1 MDRMN
6 ALLHE
11 ARTRAMAGLVGFT
24 FFGFA
29 EAQITITQ
37 TDMPSAGDIPARWN
51 TTVTQ
56 FDDADTGPSHVWDFS
71 TLQPQLET
79 ADTCVTVSSTPI
91 LYQFFFN
98 NPFIY
103 PDHDADYAVRGQDF
117 DFQLL
122 QLTDVF
128 DYFKRD
134 ANGFDNVGFG
144 ANINGVPASIQR
156 LPVDHVY
163 ELPLDFSD
171 ASTSPSNWEVEVP
184 GVLFFRQEQVRENLV
199 DGWGTLYLPTDT
211 FQVLR
216 VKSVLTRTD
225 SIYVDQFMFGFSLPE
240 PETIE
245 YKWLA
250 AGMDVPV
257 LQVNTV
263 AGVATTVRFWYD
275 STSLGVNGPEGT
287 GAFQLFP
294 NPADQHVQVRFDAG
308 EERMLEVVDPS
319 GRVVFAIPV
328 IAASTSANID
338 VRGLVN
344 GVYTVRLR
352 GAGRSVRLV
361 VQH

>member
-1 MDRMN
+1 MN
-6 ALLHE
+6 ALLHK

-37 TDMPSAGDIPARWN
+37 TDMPSAGDIPTRWS
-51 TTVTQ
+51 TTITQ
-56 FDDADTGPSHVWDFS
+56 FDGADTGPNHVWDFS
-71 TLQPQLET
+71 ALQPQLET

-98 NPFIY
+98 NPFLY

-117 DFQLL
+117 DFQVL

-144 ANINGVPASIQR
+144 ANINGVPASVQR

-163 ELPLDFSD
+163 ELPLGFND

-199 DGWGTLYLPTDT
+199 DGWGTIYLPTDT

-216 VKSVLTRTD
+216 VKSVLNRTD
-225 SIYVDQFMFGFSLPE
+225 SIYVNQFMFGFSLPE

-263 AGVATTVRFWYD
+263 AGVATTARFWYD
-275 STSLGVNGPEGT
+275 STSLGFDERDELR
-287 GAFQLFP
+287 AFEVYP
-294 NPADQHVQVRFDAG
+294 NPADHLVIVRFDAG
-308 EERMLEVVDPS
+308 EGRSLEVLDLS
-319 GRVVFAIPV
+319 GRPV
-328 IAASTSANID
+328 LSKRVNAASTSADID
-338 VRGLVN
+338 VRSLANGL
-344 GVYTVRLR
+344 YTVRLSGTER
-352 GAGRSVRLV
+352 TARLV
-361 VQH
+361 VKH

>member
-1 MDRMN
+1 MN
-6 ALLHE
+6 VLHHK

-24 FFGFA
+24 FFGFTQ
-29 EAQITITQ
+29 AQITITQ
-37 TDMPSAGDIPARWN
+37 ADMPSAGDIPARWN

-56 FDDADTGPSHVWDFS
+56 FDDADTGPNHVWDFS
-71 TLQPQLET
+71 VLQPQLET
-79 ADTCVTVSSTPI
+79 ADTCVSVSSTPI

-117 DFQLL
+117 DFQVL
-122 QLTDVF
+122 QLTDVY

-144 ANINGVPASIQR
+144 ANINGVPASVQR

-163 ELPLDFSD
+163 ELPLNYSD
-171 ASTSPSNWEVEVP
+171 ASTSPSTWEVEVP
-184 GVLFFRQEQVRENLV
+184 GVLFFRQEQVRDNTV

-216 VKSVLTRTD
+216 VKSVLNRTD

-263 AGVATTVRFWYD
+263 AGIATTVRFWYD
-275 STSLGVNGPEGT
+275 STSLGLNGPEAI
-287 GAFQLFP
+287 GAFHLFP
-294 NPADQHVQVRFDAG
+294 NPADHHVQVLFVAG
-308 EERMLEVVDPS
+308 EDRSLEVLDLS
-319 GRVVFAIPV
+319 GRTV
-328 IAASTSANID
+328 ITLPLTSARTSADID
-338 VRGLVN
+338 VRALANGL
-344 GVYTVRLR
+344 YTVRLSGTDR
-352 GAGRSVRLV
+352 TARLV
-361 VQH
+361 VKH

>member
-1 MDRMN
+1 MN
-6 ALLHE
+6 ALLHK
-11 ARTRAMAGLVGFT
+11 ARTRAVAGLVGFT

-29 EAQITITQ
+29 QAQVTITQ
-37 TDMPSAGDIPARWN
+37 TDMPSAGDIPSRWN
-51 TTVTQ
+51 TTVAQ
-56 FDDADTGPSHVWDFS
+56 FDDADTGPNHTWDFS

-79 ADTCVTVSSTPI
+79 ADTCVAVSSTPI

-98 NPFIY
+98 NPFVY

-117 DFQLL
+117 DFQIL
-122 QLTDVF
+122 QLTDVY

-163 ELPLDFSD
+163 ELPLNFSD

-216 VKSVLTRTD
+216 VRSVLSRTD

-275 STSLGVNGPEGT
+275 PTSLGVNGEEAASG
-287 GAFQLFP
+287 FEVFP
-294 NPADQHVQVRFDAG
+294 NPAEDRVQVRFAAG
-308 EERMLEVVDPS
+308 EEGSLKLVDQS
-319 GRVVFAIPV
+319 GRAVLVEPV
-328 IAASTSANID
+328 IAGSTSASID
-338 VRGLVN
+338 VRALAN
-344 GVYTVRLR
+344 GVYTVELPGRGRTIRL
-352 GAGRSVRLV
+352 LV
-361 VQH
+361 KH

>member
-6 ALLHE
+6 ALLHK

-117 DFQLL
+117 DFQVL
-122 QLTDVF
+122 QLTDVY

-144 ANINGVPASIQR
+144 ANINGVPASVQR

-163 ELPLDFSD
+163 ELPLAFNN
-171 ASTSPSNWEVEVP
+171 AGTSPSTWEVEVP

-199 DGWGTLYLPTDT
+199 DGWGTLFLPTDT
-211 FQVLR
+211 FEVLR
-216 VKSVLTRTD
+216 VKSVLNRTD
-225 SIYVDQFMFGFSLPE
+225 SIYVNQFMFGFSLPE

-250 AGMDVPV
+250 TGMDVPV

-263 AGVATTVRFWYD
+263 AGVATTARFWYD
-275 STSLGVNGPEGT
+275 STSLGINAGEEV
-287 GAFQLFP
+287 GAFGMYP
-294 NPADQHVQVRFDAG
+294 NPADQRVSARFDAG
-308 EERMLEVVDPS
+308 QERTLEVFDLS
-319 GRVVFAIPV
+319 GRLLLTMPV
-328 IAASTSANID
+328 NAASTSADID
-338 VRGLVN
+338 VRLLTNGL
-344 GVYTVRLR
+344 YTVRLSGTER
-352 GAGRSVRLV
+352 MAKLV
-361 VQH
+361 VKH

>member
-1 MDRMN
+1 MN
-6 ALLHE
+6 GSLRK
-11 ARTRAMAGLVGFT
+11 ARTRTVAGLVGFT
-24 FFGFA
+24 FFGFVQG
-29 EAQITITQ
+29 QITITQ
-37 TDMPSAGDIPARWN
+37 TDMPSAGDIPSRWN

-122 QLTDVF
+122 QLTDVY

-144 ANINGVPASIQR
+144 ANINGVPASVQR

-163 ELPLDFSD
+163 ALPLNFGD
-171 ASTSPSNWEVEVP
+171 AGTSPSNWEVEVP

-216 VKSVLTRTD
+216 VKSVLSRTD
-225 SIYVDQFMFGFSLPE
+225 SIYVNQFMFGFSLPE
-240 PETIE
+240 PEAIE

-250 AGMDVPV
+250 DGMDVPV

-263 AGVATTVRFWYD
+263 AGVATTARFWYD
-275 STSLGVNGPEGT
+275 PASLGVGREEKAL
-287 GAFQLFP
+287 AFELYP
-294 NPADQHVQVRFDAG
+294 NPADHHVSVRFDAG
-308 EERMLEVVDPS
+308 EERSLEVVDLS
-319 GRVVFAIPV
+319 GRVLMTMPV
-328 IAASTSANID
+328 KAASTVADFD
-338 VRGLVN
+338 VRSLASGL
-344 GVYTVRLR
+344 YTVRLSGTDR
-352 GAGRSVRLV
+352 TARLV
-361 VQH
+361 VKH